1 MKIPFISNLKKPACA
16 SKRDMLELATLRY
29 IEVYAYLLQPIQ
41 LLLIFVWFTA
51 KKHFN
56 IISTFFYSRITQ
68 RTKMINGKS
77 KWMDIG
83 LNRIRSTTKIRVIG
97 NCCWEIKAWIFLW
110 VLCNVI
116 SSMTEIM
123 ITENRLLPKNLFLL
137 NFAKRRIFMARK
149 E

>member
-83 LNRIRSTTKIRVIG
+83 LNRIRSTTKIKVIG
-97 NCCWEIKAWIFLW
+97 NCCWEIKGRNRQRQKF
-110 VLCNVI
+110 NVGTI
-116 SSMTEIM
+116 SQRPRFAYIKSVRAA
-123 ITENRLLPKNLFLL
+123 NRC
-137 NFAKRRIFMARK
+137 
-149 E
+149 

>member
-97 NCCWEIKAWIFLW
+97 NCCWEIKVRNIWFLSPLVLSKWENLAFSVFYTFWGKCVYFSIFEW
-110 VLCNVI
+110 
-116 SSMTEIM
+116 
-123 ITENRLLPKNLFLL
+123 
-137 NFAKRRIFMARK
+137 
-149 E
+149 